1 MNLNLEKRIK
11 ASVRN
16 VPDFPK
22 KGIQFKD
29 ITTLLMNAELC
40 NAVVEEMVN
49 QIKHSG
55 VTKVVGIESRGFLFG
70 QALAMQ
76 LGLPFVMVR
85 KAGKLPYE
93 KITNTYALEYGEA
106 TIEMHKDAI
115 TPNDRVI
122 VHDDLLATGGTAK
135 AAAELVRSNSAD
147 VVGYLFLIHLSY
159 LNGQDELGALKENI
173 IKLAT
178 Y

>member
-1 MNLNLEKRIK
+1 MNVNLEQRIK
-11 ASVRN
+11 ANVRN

-40 NAVVEEMVN
+40 NAVLNEMVS
-49 QIKHSG
+49 QVKHSG

-93 KITNTYALEYGEA
+93 KIRNTYALEYGEA

-135 AAAELVRSNSAD
+135 AAAELVRSNGAT

-159 LNGQDELGALKENI
+159 LNGQDKLGTLNENI